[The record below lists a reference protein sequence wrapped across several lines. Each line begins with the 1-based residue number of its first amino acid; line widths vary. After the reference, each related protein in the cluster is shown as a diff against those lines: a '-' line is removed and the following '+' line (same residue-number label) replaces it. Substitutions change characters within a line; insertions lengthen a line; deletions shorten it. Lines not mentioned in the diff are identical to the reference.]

1 MNSMKKVRKPVKVS
15 VILDKEE
22 VEALDKIVKK
32 EGYRGKSTILRAL
45 AKRFIKRHLDNSS

>member
-1 MNSMKKVRKPVKVS
+1 MKKVRKPVKVT
-15 VILDKEE
+15 VVLDKEE

-45 AKRFIKRHLDNSS
+45 ANRFIKRHLDNSS